1 MFVNRFE
8 NPYNGVMN
16 GAEQTRIEQAASA
29 SVEQIVTLLH
39 DPSLHVI
46 KALLSNH
53 NLTEEDILV
62 IVGRKNLPPEVFT
75 SIARDNRWSESYPI
89 RKALAANPKTPLLVS
104 LSLVRHLRI
113 FDLAEMARSPLIPI
127 AFRHKVE
134 SIIVERIPTMALGLK
149 KSLAKMAAG
158 SVLLKLL
165 QDHDP
170 EIIALCLNNPR
181 LVESHLYKIISRR
194 DTIANTVV
202 MIAEHPNWSL
212 RSAVRF
218 ALIRNEHM
226 PLSLSERFLQ
236 SIKLSDLRDL
246 YIDPSLPITIKPIV
260 YRELLARG
268 EEPGKVGKES
278 IYEIDEDD
286 DLELED
292 FHDAGNEEGS
302 AEDS

>member
-1 MFVNRFE
+1 
-8 NPYNGVMN
+8 MN
-16 GAEQTRIEQAASA
+16 ETEQVRIELAASA
-29 SVEQIVTLLH
+29 GVEQIATLLH
-39 DPSLHVI
+39 DPSPHVI
-46 KALLSNH
+46 KALLSNQ
-53 NLTEEDILV
+53 NLTADDILV

-113 FDLAEMARSPLIPI
+113 FDLAEMARSPLIPFT
-127 AFRHKVE
+127 FRHKVE
-134 SIIVERIPTMALGLK
+134 SIIEERIPTMALGLK

-158 SVLLKLL
+158 SVLFKLL

-181 LVESHLYKIISRR
+181 LVESHLYKIISRT

-212 RSAVRF
+212 RAAVRF
-218 ALIRNEHM
+218 ALIRNKHI
-226 PLSLSERFLQ
+226 PLSLSERFVK

-246 YIDPSLPITIKPIV
+246 YIDPALPIDVKPLV

-268 EEPGKVGKES
+268 EEPGKIGKES
-278 IYEIDEDD
+278 IYEIDEHDD
-286 DLELED
+286 QELESFQD
-292 FHDAGNEEGS
+292 SVNEEGS
-302 AEDS
+302 AEET